1 MGILSTRFKLS
12 NVITFM
18 ALGAA
23 ACMITFASIDLT
35 LSLMMGLIFLIGV
48 LQQGGFTGLYAAASK
63 AYPTAIRSTGI
74 GWAIGLGRSGAVIG
88 PVIAGYL
95 IAAQFDMSYIFYL
108 FAAPMVL
115 GGILAYTL
123 KIK

>member
-1 MGILSTRFKLS
+1 
-12 NVITFM
+12 
-18 ALGAA
+18 
-23 ACMITFASIDLT
+23 
-35 LSLMMGLIFLIGV
+35 MGLIFLIGV
-48 LQQGGFTGLYAAASK
+48 LQQGGFTGLYAAAAK

-95 IAAQFDMSYIFYL
+95 IAADFNMASIFYI

-115 GGILAYTL
+115 GGLLAYRL